1 MDQALTRVSA
11 LAPSTMRRLMA
22 PASQTMATRNYHT
35 FHYPH
40 SHSGTNNSNNNR
52 PVTQVE

>member
-22 PASQTMATRNYHT
+22 PAAQTMATRNYHT

-52 PVTQVE
+52 PVNQVE